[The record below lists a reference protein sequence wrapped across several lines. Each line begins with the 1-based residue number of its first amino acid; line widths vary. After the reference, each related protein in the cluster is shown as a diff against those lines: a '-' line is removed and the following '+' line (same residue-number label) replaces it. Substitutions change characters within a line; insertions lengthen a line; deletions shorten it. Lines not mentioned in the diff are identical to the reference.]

1 MSLVNGVDML
11 RTARRE
17 GYAVGGFD
25 IFDLH
30 SAQAVILAA
39 ELENSPVFLQACV
52 RSVEH
57 LGFRRA
63 ALIMRTEAELARVPV
78 AIHFDHG
85 DEVTCLCD
93 VDEALEAGFT
103 SVMVDGSR
111 LPLEKNIALTA
122 GAVERAHAVGAG
134 VEGEIG
140 EIGRVI
146 GGKAD
151 DVAQRTAAGDDPSAW
166 LARDEDA
173 ARLVK
178 ETGLDCLA
186 VSIGS
191 VSGTSSRLNLP
202 RLRALSQLLALP
214 LVLHGGTGVPEED
227 LREAVG
233 LGIAKVNIAHG
244 VRRAYIT
251 SVREQLADG
260 TNTDNVYDLQDAAR
274 YAMRQY
280 VQSKI
285 RHLRGKS

>member
-1 MSLVNGVDML
+1 MPLVNGIDML
-11 RTARRE
+11 RKARRE

-25 IFDLH
+25 IFDLQ
-30 SAQAVILAA
+30 SAQAVIQAA
-39 ELENSPVFLQACV
+39 QAENSPVFLQACV

-63 ALIMRTEAELARVPV
+63 ALIMRTEADVARVPV
-78 AIHFDHG
+78 AVHFDHG
-85 DEVTCLCD
+85 DEITSLCD
-93 VDEALEAGFT
+93 LDEALEAGFT

-111 LPLEKNIALTA
+111 LPLQENITLT
-122 GAVERAHAVGAG
+122 GAAVQQAHSVGAG

-151 DVAQRTAAGDDPSAW
+151 DVARRTAEGDDPRAW

-173 ARLVK
+173 LRLVT

-186 VSIGS
+186 VSVGS

-202 RLRALSQLLALP
+202 RLRALSQVLDLP

-227 LREAVG
+227 LREAVR

-244 VRRAYIT
+244 VRRAYIA
-251 SVREQLADG
+251 SLRAQLADG
-260 TNTDNVYDLQDAAR
+260 ANTDNVYDLQNAATQ
-274 YAMRQY
+274 AMRQY

-285 RHLRGKS
+285 RLLRGQA

>member
-1 MSLVNGVDML
+1 MSLVNGIDML

-30 SAQAVILAA
+30 SAQAVIQAA
-39 ELENSPVFLQACV
+39 ESENSPVFLQACV

-78 AIHFDHG
+78 AVHFDHG
-85 DEVTCLCD
+85 DEVTSLCD

-103 SVMVDGSR
+103 SIMVDGSR
-111 LPLEKNIALTA
+111 LPLEENIALTA
-122 GAVERAHAVGAG
+122 GAVRRAHEVGAG

-151 DVAQRTAAGDDPSAW
+151 DVARRTAAGDDPSAW
-166 LARDEDA
+166 LTRDEDA
-173 ARLVK
+173 VRLVK
-178 ETGLDCLA
+178 ETGLDYVA
-186 VSIGS
+186 VSVGS

-202 RLRALSQLLALP
+202 RLRVLSQALDLP
-214 LVLHGGTGVPEED
+214 LVLHGGTGVPEQD

-244 VRRAYIT
+244 VRRAYIA
-251 SVREQLADG
+251 SLRAQLADG
-260 TNTDNVYDLQDAAR
+260 VNTDNVYDLQDAVR
-274 YAMRQY
+274 QAMRQY
-280 VQSKI
+280 VQGKI
-285 RHLRGKS
+285 RQLRGKA

>member
-1 MSLVNGVDML
+1 MPLVNGIDML

-25 IFDLH
+25 IFDLQ

-39 ELENSPVFLQACV
+39 ELESTPVFLQACV

-78 AIHFDHG
+78 AVHFDHG
-85 DEVTCLCD
+85 DEVTSLCD
-93 VDEALEAGFT
+93 LDEALEAGFT

-111 LPLEKNIALTA
+111 LPLEENIALT
-122 GAVERAHAVGAG
+122 GAAVQQAHAVGAG

-146 GGKAD
+146 GGQAD
-151 DVAQRTAAGDDPSAW
+151 EVARRTAQGDDPRAW

-173 ARLVK
+173 LRLVK

-186 VSIGS
+186 VSVGS

-202 RLRALSQLLALP
+202 RLRALSEVLQLP
-214 LVLHGGTGVPEED
+214 LVLHGGTGVPEGD
-227 LREAVG
+227 LHEAIK

-244 VRRAYIT
+244 IRRAYVA
-251 SVREQLADG
+251 SLRAHLADG
-260 TNTDNVYDLQDAAR
+260 TNTDNVYDLQNAAAQ
-274 YAMRQY
+274 AMRQY

-285 RHLRGKS
+285 RHLRGKV